1 MGQKFTD
8 AFKEDIKHEFGD
20 RLVDMIV
27 KSGYPLKKTGPNTYK
42 GCCPFHSEKT
52 GSFVV
57 TNGNAGWHYYCLAGE
72 TEVITW
78 DGVKRI
84 REISGTVQRILNGRG
99 EWVNAPI
106 KSFGVQ
112 KLYRIELS
120 RSGVRKE
127 IFATGNHRWFT
138 RNLRRECSTL
148 ELRPGFSLKSAMPPL
163 VQVEPQEQGICHGIT
178 FGDGTRVNT
187 YKCHMHLHGEKAY
200 LAHHF
205 SAYKVT
211 PEREK
216 YATYVSGLPHTFK
229 ALPDINSAPDYLLG
243 FIAGY
248 VAADGHVAEDGSVM
262 LYSKHRE
269 NLEFVRLACLR
280 LGIATYGVI
289 EHMRKGYLEEP
300 GPIYQVNFAANALPL
315 NCILKPSAA
324 ERYRMASKKHARMRW
339 NVQSISETDRVEEV
353 YCAVVDGTHDF
364 TLADNILTGNCHG
377 ACKVFGDAYHW
388 LQNKGHM
395 EFVEAVEYLAG
406 QVGKTLPGVSPEQ
419 AKVDEYHS
427 RLCDI
432 VNRTSIW
439 LQQRLYL
446 PAADPVR
453 AYLTERGIDEQDIRN
468 FMIGYAPTFI
478 PNPRR
483 GDDRQWQDFIAD
495 LMVQF
500 RFTRKELID
509 SGVFSE
515 ERRRAGQPNRQE
527 DGMIRPFFS
536 NRLMFTICDYRGR
549 PVGFSG
555 RTMID
560 GETPKYINTSNETPI
575 FHKGSLV
582 YNAHRA
588 RQQASRTNQDVLV
601 VEGYT
606 DVIEAEKKGFG
617 PVVSCMGT
625 AVTVNQ
631 LDTIFRVRGP
641 GDANVPVFCFDGDA
655 AGRSAALAVS
665 RLLLPV
671 IRPGRYAR
679 IATLFDAHDPASL
692 LRMPTGKAS
701 LQGAIDDAIPAP
713 LMLFEEEIRNHQPLA
728 TPESKAAFVAQRTPF
743 RAVPEIPGC
752 LSESTLLAALL
763 NHPSLFHEYAEDLTR
778 NGFTK
783 LEEHKRL
790 IVARMGYA
798 EDDFDARRIAA
809 ELSQDPEIAEA
820 VFPPMLED
828 SAPFVA
834 AEASPEDVRIGITGI
849 LRHMQTQSIRDQ
861 VARLMPTLDGS
872 PSDQEKLRQ
881 VAALLAS
888 LGGDM
893 S

>member
-8 AFKEDIKHEFGD
+8 AFKEDIKQEFGD
-20 RLVDMIV
+20 RLVDMII
-27 KSGYPLKKTGPNTYK
+27 KAGYPLKRQGQNIYE
-42 GCCPFHSEKT
+42 GLCPFHNEKT
-52 GSFVV
+52 PSFKVR
-57 TNGNAGWHYYCLAGE
+57 TGDAGWHY
-72 TEVITW
+72 W
-78 DGVKRI
+78 
-84 REISGTVQRILNGRG
+84 
-99 EWVNAPI
+99 
-106 KSFGVQ
+106 
-112 KLYRIELS
+112 
-120 RSGVRKE
+120 
-127 IFATGNHRWFT
+127 
-138 RNLRRECSTL
+138 
-148 ELRPGFSLKSAMPPL
+148 
-163 VQVEPQEQGICHGIT
+163 CHACRT
-178 FGDGTRVNT
+178 FGDV
-187 YKCHMHLHGEKAY
+187 
-200 LAHHF
+200 
-205 SAYKVT
+205 
-211 PEREK
+211 
-216 YATYVSGLPHTFK
+216 
-229 ALPDINSAPDYLLG
+229 
-243 FIAGY
+243 
-248 VAADGHVAEDGSVM
+248 
-262 LYSKHRE
+262 
-269 NLEFVRLACLR
+269 
-280 LGIATYGVI
+280 
-289 EHMRKGYLEEP
+289 
-300 GPIYQVNFAANALPL
+300 
-315 NCILKPSAA
+315 
-324 ERYRMASKKHARMRW
+324 
-339 NVQSISETDRVEEV
+339 
-353 YCAVVDGTHDF
+353 
-364 TLADNILTGNCHG
+364 
-377 ACKVFGDAYHW
+377 YHW
-388 LQNKGHM
+388 LQNMDHM

-406 QVGKTLPGVSPEQ
+406 QVGKTLPSVSPEQ
-419 AKVDEYHS
+419 AKVDEHHS
-427 RLCDI
+427 RLRDI

-483 GDDRQWQDFIAD
+483 DADRQWQDFIAD

-515 ERRRAGQPNRQE
+515 EQRRVGQPNRQE

-560 GETPKYINTSNETPI
+560 GETPKYINTSNDTPI

-588 RQQASRTNQDVLV
+588 RRQAGETNRDVLV

-606 DVIEAEKKGFG
+606 DVIAAEKKGFG
-617 PVVSCMGT
+617 PAVSCMGT

-631 LDTIFRVRGP
+631 LDTIFRIRGRS
-641 GDANVPVFCFDGDA
+641 DANVPVFCFDGDKP
-655 AGRSAALAVS
+655 GRRAALGVS

-713 LMLFEEEIRNHQPLA
+713 LVLFEEEIRNHQPLA
-728 TPESKAAFVAQRTPF
+728 TPESKAALGRAIEQNILDKIEDRDLKAAYRTDFHQRRRAMSVQPPPFVAQRSPF

-752 LSESTLLAALL
+752 LSESAILAALL

-778 NGFTK
+778 HRFAK
-783 LEEHKRL
+783 LEDHKRV

-798 EDDFDARRIAA
+798 EDEIDARRIAA

-820 VFPPMLED
+820 VFLPMLED

-834 AEASPEDVRIGITGI
+834 AEASPEDVRVGIAGI
-849 LRHMQTQSIRDQ
+849 LRHMQMQSIRDQ
-861 VARLMPTLDGS
+861 VALLMPTLDGS
-872 PSDQEKLRQ
+872 PGDQEKLRQ
-881 VAALLAS
+881 VAVLLAS

-893 S
+893 P